1 MKKSFYLILGSAI
14 IVGAVFFLRKKK
26 VADNKIK
33 ADETAKAEATLKND
47 FSIAVNQQAEA
58 MNIDLINEK
67 KANGL
72 LKSYDYFWREIFKL
86 GTVTANNPKL
96 VYFKK
101 QIADLE
107 KEAKSLG
114 YRISQNARS
123 VNGSSVTK
131 IV

>member
-26 VADNKIK
+26 KADNKIK

-107 KEAKSLG
+107 KEANSLG

-123 VNGSSVTK
+123 INGSYIMK